1 MKSEFKIFKLVTGE
15 MVVTKIVET
24 TAEGRYVLD
33 YPAMIVPI
41 PPQQA
46 GGMQN
51 QIGFGKFMPF
61 SDYSKEIVLN
71 PEHIVSESESDANI
85 INAYEQW
92 VTHMRAQASGIV
104 LTQNSNLPKEGQAR
118 GFGDL
123 NV

>member
-1 MKSEFKIFKLVTGE
+1 
-15 MVVTKIVET
+15 VET
-24 TAEGRYVLD
+24 TEEGKLILD

-61 SDYSKEIVLN
+61 SDYSKEITLH
-71 PEHIVSESESDANI
+71 PEHIVADSESDANI
-85 INAYEQW
+85 VNAYEQW

-104 LTQNSNLPKEGQAR
+104 LTQNANVPAAGAAK

-123 NV
+123 NI